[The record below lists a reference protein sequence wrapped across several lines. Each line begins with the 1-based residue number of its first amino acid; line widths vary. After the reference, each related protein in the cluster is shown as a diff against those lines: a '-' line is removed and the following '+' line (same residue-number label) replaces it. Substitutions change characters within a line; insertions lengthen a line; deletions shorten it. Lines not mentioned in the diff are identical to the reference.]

1 MSSFRKASKFK
12 SRLRAALDGPAGS
25 GKTYSAL
32 RWAMWIAAQ
41 AGGRVAVISTEPGAA
56 EKYIGE
62 NPDGIPFDFDV
73 CELTDFAPTS
83 FTDKILEAG
92 RAGYVVIVI
101 DSLSHAWQ
109 GALEIVDKVGK
120 DAYFNKDG
128 WRKITPMHNRLID
141 AMLRSPAHVIATMRT
156 KTEYVIEQE
165 TRASGQIVN
174 IPKKIGLKPIQR
186 EGMEY
191 EFDLVCDV
199 DLTHTMSV
207 SKTRCSRVVD
217 AVVVKPGPDFIAPVF
232 QWLNEGIE
240 APAGTWTTDA
250 NQLNGSTELT
260 QQAQQQAA
268 AEAHEAD
275 RLRRI
280 AAATGQQVTSATNG
294 VGITPHSVVE
304 QPPFDGGSVPGA
316 ASAATPA
323 PAAAAVKVSVPQTP
337 AIATTEQCIELAG
350 LGEIIGRSIEE
361 IAAMCVERYGVGPSQ
376 IPYAEMSNVLDAFR
390 SAAAEV
396 QQAAGNPTTAA

>member
-25 GKTYSAL
+25 GKTFSAL
-32 RWAMWIAAQ
+32 RWAMWIAKQ
-41 AGGRVAVISTEPGAA
+41 MGGRVAVISTEPGAA

-62 NPDGIPFDFDV
+62 SPDGIPFDFDV

-109 GALEIVDKVGK
+109 GALEIIDKVKGGFT
-120 DAYFNKDG
+120 DKDG
-128 WRKITPMHNRLID
+128 WRKVTPMHNRLID
-141 AMLRSPAHVIATMRT
+141 AMLRSPAHIIATMRT

-165 TRASGQIVN
+165 TRANGQIVN
-174 IPKKIGLKPIQR
+174 VPKKIGMKPIQR
-186 EGMEY
+186 EGVEY

-199 DLTHTMSV
+199 DLTHTMCV

-217 AVVVKPGPDFIAPVF
+217 AVVVKPGADFIAPVF

-250 NQLNGSTELT
+250 NQLSGSLELT
-260 QQAQQQAA
+260 QQSQQQAA

-275 RLRRI
+275 RLRRLE
-280 AAATGQQVTSATNG
+280 AATGQVPAVTASQPAATY
-294 VGITPHSVVE
+294 VVQAPATTE
-304 QPPFDGGSVPGA
+304 QPPFEPDKPA
-316 ASAATPA
+316 ASATAPTTAPTATPA
-323 PAAAAVKVSVPQTP
+323 T
-337 AIATTEQCIELAG
+337 ATDEQCIELCD
-350 LGEIIGRSIEE
+350 LGALLGYGPEN
-361 IAAMCVERYGVGPSQ
+361 IAEQCLENYQKQPQDLPYEAMAQLLV
-376 IPYAEMSNVLDAFR
+376 AFR
-390 SAAAEV
+390 EAAAEV
-396 QQAAGNPTTAA
+396 QGAAGNPTTAA